1 MRDSLGTLIPTV
13 QTDEFGNYTLSIA
26 ASISTINPTSYIIE
40 CIGGI
45 DIATNIPL
53 NYPITAIYTPLITNY
68 SSTNLSNVCLTP
80 LTTIVTN
87 IVKTSIN
94 ANSSAATIAVAVSN
108 ATTQVAIAFGI
119 SGESVNIDYIAT
131 SNTLVTAAAVK
142 IATIT
147 NIISISESKSATSVL
162 DNISTIIQNASAK
175 IIIDNTFITSVV
187 GQPPI
192 QNLTSLIMDVVN
204 TIDALDSTIDSIYK
218 VSIGGTNVASLP
230 LTSYTTQA
238 LTSATSTT
246 IVGILSNIC
255 FKAGTKIVTDQ
266 GIVNIEKITEQN
278 SIRGKR
284 VLLVSNT
291 INIEDYMVV
300 IKKGSL
306 YENVPNI
313 DTYVTKEHKIFY
325 NRKMIKVKHLVN
337 EKTIIRKKMRKD
349 VVYNVLLEGDTSGR
363 MIANGLIAETLDP
376 SSPMVKLLNTL
387 KYMSDSDKEEII
399 MELNKK
405 MNLEH
410 EKRRNI

>member
-1 MRDSLGTLIPTV
+1 M
-13 QTDEFGNYTLSIA
+13 
-26 ASISTINPTSYIIE
+26 
-40 CIGGI
+40 
-45 DIATNIPL
+45 
-53 NYPITAIYTPLITNY
+53 
-68 SSTNLSNVCLTP
+68 
-80 LTTIVTN
+80 
-87 IVKTSIN
+87 KTSIN